1 VRQIGPIAG
10 THLPRPARGQRMHR
24 YDVAGLGR
32 WLVKTVAA
40 RPVDCFLPLL
50 DRARHKS
57 HGCGLIMESPS
68 VRPPFME
75 RLQRGA
81 LVLDGAMS
89 TALYERGVLYSNS
102 FDEVCLSRPEL
113 VRSIHESYIR
123 AGAELLA
130 SNSFG
135 GNRYRL
141 RAHGIEE
148 RVGDINRAAVRL
160 AREAAGDR
168 AYVAANVGP
177 TGLMLKSLVDVDR
190 IAIETAFREQCE
202 ALFSAGVDVFLL
214 ETFRQPEEIRMA
226 LAAVRASAANL
237 PVIALVS
244 FDAFGTMA
252 DGAGP
257 EQMADRLAEW
267 GADVIGVN
275 CADGPAGV
283 YEMVTRM
290 LRPGLPVVAK
300 PNAGLPQRVDGR
312 LAYMATPE
320 YFQLYAR
327 RLYKAGVKAVGGC
340 CGTTS
345 DHIRKIAAAARM
357 LAGGASEAGGGMRDE
372 QDDARIAAVG
382 IAPLKTADKGPIGAQ
397 LGKRFLVSVEV
408 NPPPG
413 LSLEKALAGAQLLK
427 AGGVDMINVADG
439 ARASARMGNLALCM
453 RIQEQVGLPALMHV
467 TTRDRNLLGLLAHL
481 LAAHELNVRNLII
494 ITGDPP
500 KMGELPDATPV
511 YDLDSIGLLRLV
523 SGLNRGVDPGGKPL
537 GAATR
542 FLCATGVEPAAQDYA
557 RELERLRAKIGAG
570 AEMIMT
576 QPVYDEALL
585 DRLLADIEP
594 LGASVLV
601 GILPLASHR
610 NAEFLHNEV
619 PGMSVPE
626 PIRERMRKAGA
637 GDAGRIEGIRI
648 AREMLERVKGRVAG
662 AYVMPPFGRYQV
674 ALDVIQGIVR

>member
-1 VRQIGPIAG
+1 M
-10 THLPRPARGQRMHR
+10 L
-24 YDVAGLGR
+24 
-32 WLVKTVAA
+32 
-40 RPVDCFLPLL
+40 
-50 DRARHKS
+50 KS
-57 HGCGLIMESPS
+57 L

-81 LVLDGAMS
+81 LVLDGAMG

-102 FDEVCLSRPEL
+102 FDEACLSRPEL
-113 VRSIHESYIR
+113 VRSVHESYVR
-123 AGAELLA
+123 AGAELIA
-130 SNSFG
+130 TNSFG

-141 RAHGIEE
+141 RAHSLEDRAIE
-148 RVGDINRAAVRL
+148 INRAAVRI
-160 AREAAGDR
+160 AREVAGDR
-168 AYVAANVGP
+168 VYVAANIGP
-177 TGLMLKSLVDVDR
+177 TGLMLKTVAANERGS
-190 IAIETAFREQCE
+190 IESAFREQ
-202 ALFSAGVDVFLL
+202 ALALASEDIDLFLL
-214 ETFRQPEEIRMA
+214 ETFRQPEEIRIA
-226 LAAVRASAANL
+226 LAAVRESA
-237 PVIALVS
+237 PKFPIVALVS

-283 YEMVTRM
+283 YEMITRM

-327 RLYKAGVKAVGGC
+327 RLYKAGIKAVGGC
-340 CGTTS
+340 CGTTA

-357 LAGGASEAGGGMRDE
+357 VGGGATELGGGMREE
-372 QDDARIAAVG
+372 QDDTRISVNG
-382 IAPLKTADKGPIGAQ
+382 ITPLKTVDKGPIGAQ
-397 LGKRFLVSVEV
+397 LGKRFLISVEV

-413 LSLEKALAGAQLLK
+413 LSLEKALAGAALLK

-453 RIQEQVGLPALMHV
+453 RIQEQIGLPAAMHV

-481 LAAHELNVRNLII
+481 LAAHELNVRNLIV

-500 KMGELPDATPV
+500 KMGDLPDATPV

-537 GAATR
+537 GAATG
-542 FLCATGVEPAAQDYA
+542 FLCATGVEPAAQDYP
-557 RELERLRAKIGAG
+557 RELERLRAKIDAG
-570 AEMIMT
+570 AEFIMT

-585 DRLLADIEP
+585 DRLLVDVAP
-594 LGASVLV
+594 LGVPVLV
-601 GILPLASHR
+601 GLLPLASHR

-626 PIRERMRKAGA
+626 AIRERMRKAGG
-637 GDAGRIEGIRI
+637 GDAGRNEGIVI
-648 AREMLERVKGRVAG
+648 AREMLTRVKDRVAG
-662 AYVMPPFGRYQV
+662 AYIMPPFGRYQL
-674 ALDVIQGIVR
+674 ALDVIAGIVR